1 VPSKISVNNSLNL
14 TVVVKE
20 EHSIFKTVYLRIN
33 RDRTRY
39 NKLPFIPES
48 ISAYK
53 NKLFKI
59 RFICSQIVLGVDGM
73 SFSGPVCCKRFEN
86 ISA

>member
-1 VPSKISVNNSLNL
+1 LI
-14 TVVVKE
+14 TF
-20 EHSIFKTVYLRIN
+20 SIFQLCNLIFSYLKVN
-33 RDRTRY
+33 RVRTRY
-39 NKLPFIPES
+39 NKLPFIPIG

-59 RFICSQIVLGVDGM
+59 RFICSQIVFGVDGM
-73 SFSGPVCCKRFEN
+73 SFSGPICCEKFEN